1 MDHCP
6 PHTQDSREGTAAP
19 LLPCPR
25 PRVSLALTL
34 LWTLPLGRSLGTTED
49 LIPRSLSLRAT
60 GLFNHESKC
69 GAGCY
74 QSVLGPSARTN
85 PAWGGVAPQGHRASL
100 LGSEMLWSHPALPRP
115 CGINAQAW
123 RGLTTAP
130 CSHFLVS
137 GFSSGAERAEEGLPN
152 TPRGPWGQARWA
164 ETWQLARAQPPAPR
178 PGVPLLGQGHFPQ
191 GQEAA
196 ARV

>member
-6 PHTQDSREGTAAP
+6 PHTQDSREGAAAP

-25 PRVSLALTL
+25 PGVSLALTL
-34 LWTLPLGRSLGTTED
+34 LWTLPLGRSLGTTEG

-60 GLFNHESKC
+60 GLFSHGSKC

-74 QSVLGPSARTN
+74 HSGLGPSARTDA
-85 PAWGGVAPQGHRASL
+85 AWGGVAPQGHRASL
-100 LGSEMLWSHPALPRP
+100 LGSETLWSHPALPRP
-115 CGINAQAW
+115 CGINARAW

-152 TPRGPWGQARWA
+152 TPRGPLGPGQVGRDVAA
-164 ETWQLARAQPPAPR
+164 SQSPAPR
-178 PGVPLLGQGHFPQ
+178 PGGSPPGAGALSPGPGSCS
-191 GQEAA
+191 
-196 ARV
+196 